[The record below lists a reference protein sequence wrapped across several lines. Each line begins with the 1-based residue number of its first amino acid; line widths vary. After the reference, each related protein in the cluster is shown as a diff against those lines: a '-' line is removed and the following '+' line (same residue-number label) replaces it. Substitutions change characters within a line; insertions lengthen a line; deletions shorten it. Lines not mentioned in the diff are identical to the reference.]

1 MSQGL
6 KESSMICN
14 KGIYAIN
21 TEQDMRM
28 SGNLTQKVTFYQQG
42 KTHRPVSW
50 LDVRPVA
57 SVSFSGPPV
66 YIHILH
72 AIGNAQPQLKYWG
85 QAFILSITYHYTM

>member
-6 KESSMICN
+6 TESSMICN

-21 TEQDMRM
+21 TEHDMRM

-42 KTHRPVSW
+42 KTHHPVLW

-57 SVSFSGPPV
+57 YVSSSGPPV

-72 AIGNAQPQLKYWG
+72 AIGNRWTPNRNSSTGAKLLYCR
-85 QAFILSITYHYTM
+85 